1 MPREL
6 SNFSPKWSTKDMD
19 FLNYFLL
26 LQVVPLLLNCFING
40 AVRATQTCIRLPLDI
55 LFSRID
61 LSLLFSVYLI

>member
-19 FLNYFLL
+19 FSNYFLL
-26 LQVVPLLLNCFING
+26 LQVVPLLSNYFING
-40 AVRATQTCIRLPLDI
+40 AVRATQTCIGLPLDI